1 MIVMEFSVMAIC
13 MRVEFFEKRLER
25 FEQREFLYRV
35 YLIDQ
40 SISTCVIH
48 MGN

>member
-1 MIVMEFSVMAIC
+1 MIVMQFSVMAIC
-13 MRVEFFEKRLER
+13 IRVEFFEKRLER
-25 FEQREFLYRV
+25 FEQRESLYRV
-35 YLIDQ
+35 YLFDQ